1 MSMGVYRVDTILQ
14 RGTYTHPKWM
24 ALLIPTCLDRR
35 KTWQC
40 GSYPQNRSEVICN
53 EEKPLD

>member
-1 MSMGVYRVDTILQ
+1 MGVYRVDTILQ